1 MREWLQGCKMAKP
14 GSTLK
19 KLKEE
24 EREVRK
30 NLIIDAAIR
39 LFGRKPF
46 NQVGMREI
54 AAEAGMSPASIY
66 RYFSDRDELFVE
78 ALLRESTAIELR
90 FIQIVEQGVNSTIEE
105 IANNFV
111 GYLLEH
117 GSFFQMMTHFMID
130 GGMSEGS
137 IERFNVAERHLLN
150 LFDEVFRK
158 IGAAGSVR
166 LLSHAFFAALNG
178 IVITFRNYPGRTSEE
193 TEKHV
198 RRLAALIAAVF
209 KKGVT

>member
-1 MREWLQGCKMAKP
+1 MAKKV
-14 GSTLK
+14 STLK

-24 EREVRK
+24 EREVRR

-54 AAEAGMSPASIY
+54 ASEAGISPASIY

-78 ALLRESTAIELR
+78 ALLRESTAIEAR
-90 FIQIVEQGVNSTIEE
+90 FKRIIQEQVNSTIEDV
-105 IANNFV
+105 AKNFV

-130 GGMSEGS
+130 GGMSES
-137 IERFNVAERHLLN
+137 AIERFNNAERHLVN
-150 LFDEVFRK
+150 VFDEAFKKTLASGRD
-158 IGAAGSVR
+158 R

-178 IVITFRNYPGRTSEE
+178 IVITFRNYPGRTPEE
-193 TEKHV
+193 TQKHIY
-198 RRLAALIAAVF
+198 RLAAMIAAVF
-209 KKGVT
+209 KKGT

>member
-1 MREWLQGCKMAKP
+1 MAKN

-19 KLKEE
+19 RLKEG
-24 EREVRK
+24 EREVRR

-54 AAEAGMSPASIY
+54 AAEAGISPASIY
-66 RYFSDRDELFVE
+66 RYFADRDELFVE
-78 ALLRESTAIELR
+78 ALLRESTAIESR
-90 FIQIVEQGVNSTIEE
+90 FTQIIREGANSPIEE
-105 IANNFV
+105 VAKNFV

-130 GGMSEGS
+130 GGMSEGA
-137 IERFNVAERHLLN
+137 IERFNIAERHLVN
-150 LFDEVFRK
+150 VFDEAFK
-158 IGAAGSVR
+158 KMGASGNVR
-166 LLSHAFFAALNG
+166 LLSHAFLAALNG
-178 IVITFRNYPGRTSEE
+178 IVITFRNYPGRTTEE

-198 RRLAALIAAVF
+198 HRLASLMATVF
-209 KKGVT
+209 KKGAL